1 MTAQSQ
7 CVLDSIR
14 FHLQGTG
21 AQTNAPTGFD
31 EALSD
36 VCRSKD
42 CPERKLLEQS
52 VHAWVSLLSDQSARA
67 SFNSLPTEDRTLLL
81 EGLKNLPPSAA
92 TEERVRKIFARKQRQ
107 ALLKEAGLERLADH
121 DHTDARKRK
130 RNCEGQPEQANSSAS
145 PENEEVSVSLT
156 ADSGQFVQGNTAE
169 CAPVHLQTQI
179 DLSWSGSSYERTKP
193 SARNLRYI
201 FEPRMRDRIIQE
213 DGQASVTIYYAP
225 DLTKCSLRIEVRRN
239 SIHYLVV
246 RLFGC
251 NLIETSMGWVLEI
264 EQGPD
269 VELRGEGGS
278 FKFSRTSVDAI
289 ELFIGK
295 RIRELVD
302 YGEESTRLLSLTVW
316 GGGKSDGLIEIQ
328 AHADR
333 LDPIALTLWPFLQ

>member
-1 MTAQSQ
+1 MRRLKS
-7 CVLDSIR
+7 
-14 FHLQGTG
+14 
-21 AQTNAPTGFD
+21 
-31 EALSD
+31 
-36 VCRSKD
+36 VCEKF
-42 CPERKLLEQS
+42 LLES
-52 VHAWVSLLSDQSARA
+52 NAKVSHRQRKAHCSHSDSWLS
-67 SFNSLPTEDRTLLL
+67 
-81 EGLKNLPPSAA
+81 
-92 TEERVRKIFARKQRQ
+92 